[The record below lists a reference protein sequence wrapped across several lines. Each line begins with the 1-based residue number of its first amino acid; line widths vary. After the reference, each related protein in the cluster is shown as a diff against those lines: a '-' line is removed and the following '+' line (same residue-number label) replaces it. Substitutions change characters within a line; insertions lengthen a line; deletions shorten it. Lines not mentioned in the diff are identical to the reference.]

1 METVE
6 NTVQQVL
13 ISRTRIDKPV
23 WDKLRSMAEYQN
35 RSREDLINLVL
46 GNFVRSYEFKLQK
59 KTEV

>member
-23 WDKLRSMAEYQN
+23 WDKLRSMSEYQN

>member
-6 NTVQQVL
+6 NTVPQVL
-13 ISRTRIDKPV
+13 ISRTRIDKPI